1 MQSML
6 ASVSG
11 SVDEPYLI
19 KKHLLED
26 VVLVFDFLF
35 CLSLIF
41 RADFSNS

>member
-26 VVLVFDFLF
+26 VLVFYFLF

-41 RADFSNS
+41 RADFW